1 MASPSASCWRAK
13 NLALLPA
20 TLVVTFSMGY
30 MVSSATAVSS
40 GLTTTIAA
48 STPIMVMAELSMLGM
63 LWHIMFSR
71 VSISLVYRLIM
82 SPYALLSK

>member
-1 MASPSASCWRAK
+1 M
-13 NLALLPA
+13 PA

-40 GLTTTIAA
+40 GLTTSMAQ

-63 LWHIMFSR
+63 LCEIIISS
-71 VSISLVYRLIM
+71 VSMSFVYLLIM